1 MKKFLSNFDLK
12 IIAIITM
19 TIDHI
24 GAIMY
29 PNIDIFRIIGR
40 VSFPIF
46 AFLLVEGFKHT
57 SNRLKY
63 FLRLLFFAIVTQPIY
78 DYAFNNQDLNIL
90 FTFSL
95 SFLFLSSL
103 EFIKKIINKYSNG
116 IEDYLYK
123 TVFYSLIYILFALFS
138 LILNVDY
145 QALGVS
151 LVFIFYLSSNIYLSF
166 LLYLLAVIFLAT
178 NAIQFYSLLSFI
190 FVYLYNGKKGKN
202 IKYFFYLYYPFH
214 ILILK
219 ILEILIIYK

>member
-40 VSFPIF
+40 ISFPIF

-57 SNRLKY
+57 SNKLKY
-63 FLRLLFFAIVTQPIY
+63 FLRLFLFAIITQPIY
-78 DYAFNNQDLNIL
+78 DYAFNNRELNIL

-95 SFLFLSSL
+95 SFLLLSSI
-103 EFIKKIINKYSNG
+103 EFIKKIINKYNKG
-116 IEDYLYK
+116 IENYLYK
-123 TVFYSLIYILFALFS
+123 TVFYSLTYILFVLFS
-138 LILNVDY
+138 IILNVDY
-145 QALGVS
+145 QALGIS
-151 LVFIFYLSSNIYLSF
+151 LVFIFYLVPNLYLSF

-178 NAIQFYSLLSFI
+178 NAIQFYSLLSFLFI
-190 FVYLYNGKKGKN
+190 YMYNGEKGKN
-202 IKYFFYLYYPFH
+202 IKYFFYLYYPLH
-214 ILILK
+214 LLILK
-219 ILEILIIYK
+219 MLQIL

>member
-1 MKKFLSNFDLK
+1 
-12 IIAIITM
+12 
-19 TIDHI
+19 
-24 GAIMY
+24 MY

-40 VSFPIF
+40 ISFPIF
-46 AFLLVEGFKHT
+46 SFLLVEGFKHT

>member
-46 AFLLVEGFKHT
+46 AFLLVEGFNHT
-57 SNRLKY
+57 SNKLKY
-63 FLRLLFFAIVTQPIY
+63 FLRLLFFAIITQPIY
-78 DYAFNNQDLNIL
+78 DYAFNNQELNIL

-95 SFLFLSSL
+95 SFLLLSSL
-103 EFIKKIINKYSNG
+103 DFIKKIINKYSKG
-116 IEDYLYK
+116 IENYLYK
-123 TVFYSLIYILFALFS
+123 TVFYSLTYILFALFS

-178 NAIQFYSLLSFI
+178 NTIQFYSLLSFI
-190 FVYLYNGKKGKN
+190 FIYLYNDKKGNN
-202 IKYFFYLYYPFH
+202 IKYFFYLYYPLH
-214 ILILK
+214 LLILK
-219 ILEILIIYK
+219 MLQIL

>member
-12 IIAIITM
+12 ILAIITM

-46 AFLLVEGFKHT
+46 AFLLVEGFNHT
-57 SNRLKY
+57 SNKLKY
-63 FLRLLFFAIVTQPIY
+63 FLRLLLFAVITQPLY
-78 DYAFNNQDLNIL
+78 DYAFNNHELNIL

-95 SFLFLSSL
+95 SFLLLSSI
-103 EFIKKIINKYSNG
+103 EFIKKIINKYSKG
-116 IEDYLYK
+116 IENYLYK
-123 TVFYSLIYILFALFS
+123 TVFYSLIYILFVLFS

-178 NAIQFYSLLSFI
+178 NNIQFYSLLSFI
-190 FVYLYNGKKGKN
+190 FINLYNGEKGN
-202 IKYFFYLYYPFH
+202 STKYFFYLYYPLH
-214 ILILK
+214 LLVLK
-219 ILEILIIYK
+219 AVLWLYN

>member
-40 VSFPIF
+40 ISFPIF

-57 SNRLKY
+57 SNKLKY
-63 FLRLLFFAIVTQPIY
+63 FLRLILFAIITQPIY
-78 DYAFNNQDLNIL
+78 DYAFKNHELNIL

-95 SFLFLSSL
+95 SFLLLSSL
-103 EFIKKIINKYSNG
+103 EFIKKIINKYSKG
-116 IEDYLYK
+116 IENYLYK
-123 TVFYSLIYILFALFS
+123 TVFYSLIYILFVLFS
-138 LILNVDY
+138 IILNVDY
-145 QALGVS
+145 QALGIS
-151 LVFIFYLSSNIYLSF
+151 LVFIFYLVPNLYLSF

-178 NAIQFYSLLSFI
+178 NTIQFYSLLSFLFI
-190 FVYLYNGKKGKN
+190 YMYNGEKGKN
-202 IKYFFYLYYPFH
+202 IKYFFYLYYPLH
-214 ILILK
+214 LLILK
-219 ILEILIIYK
+219 MLQIL

>member
-46 AFLLVEGFKHT
+46 AFLLVEGFNHT
-57 SNRLKY
+57 SNKLKY
-63 FLRLLFFAIVTQPIY
+63 FLRLILFAIITQPIY
-78 DYAFNNQDLNIL
+78 DYTFNNHELNIL

-95 SFLFLSSL
+95 SFLLLSSL
-103 EFIKKIINKYSNG
+103 EFIKKIISKYSKG
-116 IEDYLYK
+116 IENYLYK
-123 TVFYSLIYILFALFS
+123 TVFYSLIYILFVLFS
-138 LILNVDY
+138 IILNVDY
-145 QALGVS
+145 QALGIS
-151 LVFIFYLSSNIYLSF
+151 LVFIFYLVPNLYLSF

-178 NAIQFYSLLSFI
+178 NTIQFYSLLSFLFI
-190 FVYLYNGKKGKN
+190 YMYNGEKGKN
-202 IKYFFYLYYPFH
+202 IKYFFYLYYPLH
-214 ILILK
+214 LLILK
-219 ILEILIIYK
+219 LFA

>member
-29 PNIDIFRIIGR
+29 QNIDIFRIIGR

-57 SNRLKY
+57 SNKLKY
-63 FLRLLFFAIVTQPIY
+63 FLRLILFAIITQPIY
-78 DYAFNNQDLNIL
+78 DYTFNNHELNIL

-95 SFLFLSSL
+95 SFLLLSSL
-103 EFIKKIINKYSNG
+103 EFIKKIISKYSKG
-116 IEDYLYK
+116 IENYLYK
-123 TVFYSLIYILFALFS
+123 TVFYSLIYILFVLFS
-138 LILNVDY
+138 IILNVDY
-145 QALGVS
+145 QALGIS
-151 LVFIFYLSSNIYLSF
+151 LVFIFYLVPNLYLSF

-178 NAIQFYSLLSFI
+178 NTIQFYSLLSFI
-190 FVYLYNGKKGKN
+190 FIYMYNGEKGKN
-202 IKYFFYLYYPFH
+202 IKYFFYLYYPLH
-214 ILILK
+214 LLILK
-219 ILEILIIYK
+219 LFA

>member
-40 VSFPIF
+40 ISFPIF
-46 AFLLVEGFKHT
+46 AFLLVEGFNHT
-57 SNRLKY
+57 SNKLKY
-63 FLRLLFFAIVTQPIY
+63 FLRLLLFAIITQPIY
-78 DYAFNNQDLNIL
+78 NYAFNNQELNIL

-95 SFLFLSSL
+95 SFSLLSSL
-103 EFIKKIINKYSNG
+103 DFIKKIINKYSKG
-116 IEDYLYK
+116 IENYLYK
-123 TVFYSLIYILFALFS
+123 IVFYSLIYILFALSS

-166 LLYLLAVIFLAT
+166 LLYLLAVIFLTT
-178 NAIQFYSLLSFI
+178 NTIQFYSLLSFI
-190 FVYLYNGKKGKN
+190 FINLYNGNKGNN
-202 IKYFFYLYYPFH
+202 IKYFFYLYYPLH
-214 ILILK
+214 LLILK
-219 ILEILIIYK
+219 LFV

>member
-24 GAIMY
+24 GTIMY

-46 AFLLVEGFKHT
+46 AFLLVEGFNHT
-57 SNRLKY
+57 SNKLKY
-63 FLRLLFFAIVTQPIY
+63 FLRLLFFAIITQPIY
-78 DYAFNNQDLNIL
+78 DYAFNNQELNIL

-95 SFLFLSSL
+95 SFLLLSSL
-103 EFIKKIINKYSNG
+103 DFIKKIINKYSKG
-116 IEDYLYK
+116 IENYLYK
-123 TVFYSLIYILFALFS
+123 TVFYSLTYILFALFS

-178 NAIQFYSLLSFI
+178 NTIQFYSLLSFI
-190 FVYLYNGKKGKN
+190 FIYLYNDKKGNN
-202 IKYFFYLYYPFH
+202 IKYFFYLYYPLH
-214 ILILK
+214 LLILK
-219 ILEILIIYK
+219 MLQIL